1 MWCSAVGWFSVYE
14 NLARDDDDDDGLS
27 FLFPRLYSLLMG
39 LFFFFFAT
47 INVNATVVPTVR
59 EQ

>member
-39 LFFFFFAT
+39 FFFFFAT

>member
-1 MWCSAVGWFSVYE
+1 MGWFSVYE
-14 NLARDDDDDDGLS
+14 NLARDDDDDGGLS

-39 LFFFFFAT
+39 FSFFFAT